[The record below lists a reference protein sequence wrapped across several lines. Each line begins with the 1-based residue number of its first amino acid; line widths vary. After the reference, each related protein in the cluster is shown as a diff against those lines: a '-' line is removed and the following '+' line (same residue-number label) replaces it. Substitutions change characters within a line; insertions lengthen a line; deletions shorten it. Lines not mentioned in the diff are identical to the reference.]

1 VRQVRLIAEVSEASP
16 EEYPRLSAVTVAAY
30 RAVGPMPD
38 GYTAEL
44 ADVAG
49 RAADPGAVVLA
60 ARLGREVVGGVTLVL
75 DPSSPLAEHLEPGM
89 AGMRMLAVDPS
100 AQGAGAGRALVEGCI
115 EVCRSRGLPL
125 LSLHT
130 HLVFARA
137 RALYE
142 RMGFVRT
149 PERDLHFGDGLH
161 LLSYLLEVS

>member
-1 VRQVRLIAEVSEASP
+1 MTEVSEALSA
-16 EEYPRLSAVTVAAY
+16 EYGRLSELTVAAY

-38 GYTAEL
+38 GYAAEL

-60 ARLGREVVGGVTLVL
+60 ARRDGRVVGGVTLVL
-75 DPSSPLAEHLEPGM
+75 ETTSPLAEHLEPGM

-115 EVCRSRGLPL
+115 EVSRGHGLRC

-130 HLVFARA
+130 HVVFARA

-149 PERDLHFGDGLH
+149 PDRDLHFGDDLH
-161 LLSYLLEVS
+161 LLSYLLDPV